1 MECYRCAAN
10 QVLTYLS
17 LIFSSRIESA
27 MQLGDVGWSQL
38 KNKSCHHHCQVKMS
52 MVAVHYQMKAR
63 RRGGKRSMKNFSLFI
78 ARCDSISFAL
88 LLAPLSTSSIMLE
101 LAHSIKVPQSIFQEI
116 ENERCFIRNA
126 GSDTSLL
133 FNSNV
138 LHKVFYKLKKSRFT
152 TLREK
157 RATVY
162 DL

>member
-1 MECYRCAAN
+1 MECYRCVAN

-27 MQLGDVGWSQL
+27 MQLGDVGWSKL

-63 RRGGKRSMKNFSLFI
+63 RRGGKRSMKIFSLFI

-126 GSDTSLL
+126 GSYTSLL

-138 LHKVFYKLKKSRFT
+138 LHKQSVLQTEKVSFYNIA
-152 TLREK
+152 RE
-157 RATVY
+157 ASY
-162 DL
+162 GL

>member
-1 MECYRCAAN
+1 M
-10 QVLTYLS
+10 
-17 LIFSSRIESA
+17 
-27 MQLGDVGWSQL
+27 
-38 KNKSCHHHCQVKMS
+38 KS
-52 MVAVHYQMKAR
+52 
-63 RRGGKRSMKNFSLFI
+63 FSLFI

-138 LHKVFYKLKKSRFT
+138 LHTVYYKLKKSDF
-152 TLREK
+152 K
-157 RATVY
+157 P
-162 DL
+162 

>member
-1 MECYRCAAN
+1 MSPSLPSQNVDGCSP
-10 QVLTYLS
+10 LS
-17 LIFSSRIESA
+17 NE
-27 MQLGDVGWSQL
+27 GEE
-38 KNKSCHHHCQVKMS
+38 
-52 MVAVHYQMKAR
+52 AR
-63 RRGGKRSMKNFSLFI
+63 GERSMKNFSLFI

-88 LLAPLSTSSIMLE
+88 LLAPLSTSSIILE

-126 GSDTSLL
+126 GSYTSLL